1 MECRHS
7 SSSYQTIIAVLFL
20 YGAVWQCQWLVLSAS
35 VVTARY
41 ERRLAERLA
50 LNLLVSVLS
59 TTTFIDWGLEHN
71 RVQSLIYSQLWD
83 MGDAFDISMN
93 GTVTV
98 KPDDV
103 TRPCEFQY
111 NYWN

>member
-1 MECRHS
+1 MYAFHA
-7 SSSYQTIIAVLFL
+7 Q
-20 YGAVWQCQWLVLSAS
+20 
-35 VVTARY
+35 VTYYTREGQLKTVNDVFGY
-41 ERRLAERLA
+41 YFEG
-50 LNLLVSVLS
+50 
-59 TTTFIDWGLEHN
+59 DWGLEHN

-83 MGDAFDISMN
+83 MWDAFDISMN